1 MTWFGKI
8 LAFMVLV
15 LALCWVWL
23 TATVFV
29 TRGNWKKNAD
39 DYKTALDQ
47 VRDTRAKEYEDSQ
60 AKIAEL
66 SKQLDAERSAST
78 ASANQVSAWRVV
90 VETNVRDYGTL
101 TKSINDGDTKS
112 IVLQAVVDSSMKEV
126 EAVRR
131 RSNSL
136 EDDRKDLTIALAKA
150 MNDRAQA
157 LSEASQARGQN
168 EDLTRRVEAL
178 NNQVAELKAAGGGGM
193 FGGPVERSF
202 TRGGPPTLEG
212 TRGTVTAYQDGLL
225 VISLGYDAGVG
236 PGTVLDVSRY
246 EGGGKFIG
254 TVTVTDAYPK
264 SAVARFNPPYGKP
277 PLARMAADDLPK
289 AGDKVTKP
297 TR

>member
-168 EDLTRRVEAL
+168 EDLTRRV
-178 NNQVAELKAAGGGGM
+178 
-193 FGGPVERSF
+193 
-202 TRGGPPTLEG
+202 
-212 TRGTVTAYQDGLL
+212 
-225 VISLGYDAGVG
+225 
-236 PGTVLDVSRY
+236 
-246 EGGGKFIG
+246 
-254 TVTVTDAYPK
+254 
-264 SAVARFNPPYGKP
+264 
-277 PLARMAADDLPK
+277 
-289 AGDKVTKP
+289 
-297 TR
+297 